1 MNVPPAKQSD
11 KVFGTTQRLVV
22 TEILARSDLPVYLV
36 RFTGV
41 ALGPGSAS
49 VRNRRYLAVG
59 ARPGERPLTTRSG
72 HCEDETSLVGWTSG
86 SKQQEPAAEPTIK
99 SFA

>member
-41 ALGPGSAS
+41 ALDPG
-49 VRNRRYLAVG
+49 NR
-59 ARPGERPLTTRSG
+59 S
-72 HCEDETSLVGWTSG
+72 
-86 SKQQEPAAEPTIK
+86 
-99 SFA
+99 